1 MQKHDVYEMVDQTGK
16 KDENCLTVDFYFE
29 SDVIKDEAVS
39 QINLLAMLAD
49 NNDKFTFISHR
60 PAIFTKSRWAD
71 E

>member
-1 MQKHDVYEMVDQTGK
+1 MTVYEYVDDNAK
-16 KDENCLTVDFYFE
+16 ADENCLTVDFYFE
-29 SDVIKDEAVS
+29 SDVIKEEAVS